1 MAADEKLKSRIDD
14 LIRDQLCLGENQ
26 EIKPENSLVDDLGAD
41 DLDEIEVVMALE
53 EEFGITIDEDD
64 AQGLKTVQNIYDYID
79 KRMNG

>member
-1 MAADEKLKSRIDD
+1 MAADEKLRSRIDD
-14 LIRDQLCLGENQ
+14 LIRDQLCLGVID

-53 EEFGITIDEDD
+53 EEFGITICEED

>member
-1 MAADEKLKSRIDD
+1 MAADEQLKRRLDD
-14 LIRDQLCLGENQ
+14 LVRDQLCLGENR
-26 EIKPENSLVDDLGAD
+26 EIKPEDSLVDDLGAD

-53 EEFGITIDEDD
+53 EEFGITICEED

>member
-1 MAADEKLKSRIDD
+1 MAADEKLKRRLDD
-14 LIRDQLCLGENQ
+14 LIRDQLCLGEYH
-26 EIKPENSLVDDLGAD
+26 ELKPEDSLVDDLGAD

-53 EEFGITIDEDD
+53 EEFGITICEED

>member
-1 MAADEKLKSRIDD
+1 MAADEQLKRRLDD
-14 LIRDQLCLGENQ
+14 LVRDQLCLGKDH
-26 EIKPENSLVDDLGAD
+26 EIKPEFSLVDDLGAD

-53 EEFGITIDEDD
+53 EEFGITICEED